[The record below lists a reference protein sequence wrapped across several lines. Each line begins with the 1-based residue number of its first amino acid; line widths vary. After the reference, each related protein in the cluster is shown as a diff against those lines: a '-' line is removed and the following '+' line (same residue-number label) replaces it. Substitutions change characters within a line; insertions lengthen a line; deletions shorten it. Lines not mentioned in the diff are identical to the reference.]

1 MINFIFIKFKNIFN
15 VSFKG
20 KMGVTHGELRKKN
33 KSSSTIM
40 KQGKRNLNTDE
51 QKRRITFGK
60 NQSQI
65 TKDFKN
71 EYENTENR
79 SQSKTDKTI
88 DEVDKDT
95 KNKSKLDAIKNLKCL
110 STDKLFKLENQNFN
124 NHEDNLPN
132 SYETNFGSSKSN
144 EELANKL
151 LYDDVYNGID
161 DNNSID
167 EEDEEENEENEEKDE
182 KQNDEE
188 KKKNV
193 MLITNNIKAVFVDSK
208 LSGKEQLPEEKNKEQ
223 EEKQEEQSKE
233 NEEIKSPNDLV
244 KDSSGNSNNSSTF
257 DYELNFYRNGND
269 IRQSYISKLITK
281 KVWNPNMKPKQH
293 NSLIIFDWDD
303 TLLPTSFLTPGGVFN
318 EDIILSESDQDKLLK
333 LEQSVLTLLNETVEK
348 GNVYI
353 ITNAG
358 KGWVEYSAK
367 RFYPSIV
374 EQLSKIKIIS
384 ARGEY
389 EKIYPGNSRQWKIQ
403 AFLNLLN
410 DVDVKL
416 VTNIICIGD
425 SLFEMEAGRIL
436 ASKFTEAFIKTIKFR
451 EAPKLDEL
459 IKQLKLVCIQFGA
472 IYSSIKNLTIRV
484 EKKKKE

>member
-1 MINFIFIKFKNIFN
+1 
-15 VSFKG
+15 
-20 KMGVTHGELRKKN
+20 MGVTHGDLRKKN

-40 KQGKRNLNTDE
+40 KQGKKNVNRDDQN
-51 QKRRITFGK
+51 RRITFGK
-60 NQSQI
+60 NQSQMA
-65 TKDFKN
+65 KDLKN
-71 EYENTENR
+71 EYETTENKP
-79 SQSKTDKTI
+79 QSKTDKTI
-88 DEVDKDT
+88 DDT
-95 KNKSKLDAIKNLKCL
+95 KKIEEDIKNKSHLDTIKNLKCL
-110 STDKLFKLENQNFN
+110 STDKLLKIENHNFN
-124 NHEDNLPN
+124 NNHEENLPN
-132 SYETNFGSSKSN
+132 SYETNFSSTKSN
-144 EELANKL
+144 EDLANKL
-151 LYDDVYNGID
+151 LYDDLYNGLD

-167 EEDEEENEENEEKDE
+167 EEDEDENEENEEK
-182 KQNDEE
+182 QNEEE

-208 LSGKEQLPEEKNKEQ
+208 LNGKEQKIEDKNKEQ
-223 EEKQEEQSKE
+223 EEKQKE
-233 NEEIKSPNDLV
+233 NKEIKNPNDIPRV
-244 KDSSGNSNNSSTF
+244 SSETSITSSTF

-269 IRQSYISKLITK
+269 IRQSYISKLISK
-281 KVWNPNMKPKQH
+281 NVWIPNMKPKQH

-318 EDIILSESDQDKLLK
+318 EDITLSESEQDKMLK

-374 EQLSKIKIIS
+374 EVLSKIKIIS

-410 DVDVKL
+410 YVDVKL

-459 IKQLKLVCIQFGA
+459 IKQLKLVCVQFGA

-484 EKKKKE
+484 EKKKRE

>member
-1 MINFIFIKFKNIFN
+1 
-15 VSFKG
+15 
-20 KMGVTHGELRKKN
+20 MGVTHGELRKKN

-40 KQGKRNLNTDE
+40 KKGKGNLNRDD
-51 QKRRITFGK
+51 QKRRITFVK
-60 NQSQI
+60 NQSQM
-65 TKDFKN
+65 TKEFKN
-71 EYENTENR
+71 EYETSESR
-79 SQSKTDKTI
+79 PQSKTDKTI
-88 DEVDKDT
+88 DDTKKTEEDT
-95 KNKSKLDAIKNLKCL
+95 KNKSNLDTIKNLKCL
-110 STDKLFKLENQNFN
+110 SSDNLLKMENHNFN
-124 NHEDNLPN
+124 NQEDNLPN
-132 SYETNFGSSKSN
+132 SYETNFSSTKSN
-144 EELANKL
+144 EDLANKL
-151 LYDDVYNGID
+151 LYEDIYNGID

-167 EEDEEENEENEEKDE
+167 EEDEEECEENEEKDE
-182 KQNDEE
+182 QQNEEE
-188 KKKNV
+188 KKKKV

-208 LSGKEQLPEEKNKEQ
+208 LNGKEQKTEDKIKEQ
-223 EEKQEEQSKE
+223 EEKPKE
-233 NEEIKSPNDLV
+233 NEEINNPDNMPRI
-244 KDSSGNSNNSSTF
+244 SSETSISSSTF

-269 IRQSYISKLITK
+269 IRQSYISKLISK
-281 KVWNPNMKPKQH
+281 NIWIPNMKPKQH
-293 NSLIIFDWDD
+293 NSIIIFDWDD

-318 EDIILSESDQDKLLK
+318 EDITLSESEQDKMLK
-333 LEQSVLTLLNETVEK
+333 LEQSVYTLLNETIEK

-374 EQLSKIKIIS
+374 EVLPKIKIIS

-403 AFLNLLN
+403 AFLYLLN
-410 DVDVKL
+410 YVDVKL

-459 IKQLKLVCIQFGA
+459 IKQLKLVCVQFGA

>member
-1 MINFIFIKFKNIFN
+1 
-15 VSFKG
+15 
-20 KMGVTHGELRKKN
+20 MGVTHGDLRKKN

-40 KQGKRNLNTDE
+40 KQGKKNVNRDDQN
-51 QKRRITFGK
+51 RRITFGK
-60 NQSQI
+60 NQSQM
-65 TKDFKN
+65 TKDLKN
-71 EYENTENR
+71 EYETTENKP
-79 SQSKTDKTI
+79 QSKTDKTI
-88 DEVDKDT
+88 DDT
-95 KNKSKLDAIKNLKCL
+95 KKIEEDIKNKSHLDTIKNLKCL
-110 STDKLFKLENQNFN
+110 STDKLLKIENHNFN
-124 NHEDNLPN
+124 NNHEENLPN
-132 SYETNFGSSKSN
+132 SYETNFSSTKSN
-144 EELANKL
+144 EDLANKL
-151 LYDDVYNGID
+151 LYDDLYNGLD

-167 EEDEEENEENEEKDE
+167 EEDEDENEENEEK
-182 KQNDEE
+182 QNEEE

-208 LSGKEQLPEEKNKEQ
+208 LNGKEQKTEDKNKE
-223 EEKQEEQSKE
+223 EEKQKE
-233 NEEIKSPNDLV
+233 NKEIKNPNDIPRV
-244 KDSSGNSNNSSTF
+244 SSETSITSSTF

-269 IRQSYISKLITK
+269 IRQSYISKLISK
-281 KVWNPNMKPKQH
+281 NVWIPNMKPKQH

-318 EDIILSESDQDKLLK
+318 EDITLSESEQDKMLK

-374 EQLSKIKIIS
+374 EVLSKIKIIS

-410 DVDVKL
+410 YVDVKL

-459 IKQLKLVCIQFGA
+459 IKQLKLVCVQFGA

-484 EKKKKE
+484 EKKKRE